1 VDAARGRHARRQES
15 HMQVEAICVTIV
27 ADLVCS
33 CALEDVIRVVGFA
46 ELALILPNVTGAY
59 EIMAQGDVNKQI
71 GLLRH
76 ADVADFE
83 IGAAVARTREH
94 PLVIGGET
102 GSVSNALQRPKDM
115 MVRAGPV
122 RSMLEAGVDMVPG
135 TVTTHEVPRAAAW
148 HIRKRSE
155 GRLVGEPEELME
167 ESNIVLV
174 RD

>member
-1 VDAARGRHARRQES
+1 MCHDSCESCRQRRSRG
-15 HMQVEAICVTIV
+15 C
-27 ADLVCS
+27 DPGC
-33 CALEDVIRVVGFA
+33 RVV
-46 ELALILPNVTGAY
+46 ELALILPNVTGAD
-59 EIMAQGDVNKQI
+59 EIMAQGDVYQQI

-94 PLVIGGET
+94 PLVTGGET
-102 GSVSNALQRPKDM
+102 GCVTNSLQRPQDM
-115 MVRAGPV
+115 VVRAGPV
-122 RSMLEAGVDMVPG
+122 RSMLEAGVDVVPG
-135 TVTTHEVPRAAAW
+135 TVTTHEVPRAAAR

-155 GRLVGEPEELME
+155 GRVVDEPEELME